1 MIGTMI
7 PACANNEGKAERMTN
22 RTAGV
27 DDVLQAGIAEADKEK
42 AGISDNAPVPE
53 KAVISDNVPVPE
65 KNDETGSTPSGEDGI
80 DVDLTAFSST
90 MVYSEVYN
98 MVTAPEAY
106 VGKTVKM
113 KGAFSVFHD
122 ETADANYYACI
133 IKDAMACCAQGIEFE
148 LTGEYSYPDDY
159 PEEGNEVCVVGVF
172 DTYQEGE
179 FTYCTLRNAKLV

>member
-1 MIGTMI
+1 MIGAMI
-7 PACANNEGKAERMTN
+7 PACANNEGEAGRMTN
-22 RTAGV
+22 RPAGV
-27 DDVLQAGIAEADKEK
+27 DDVLQSGIAEADKEN

-53 KAVISDNVPVPE
+53 KAVISDNVPVSE

-80 DVDLTAFSST
+80 DVDLTALSST

-98 MVTAPEAY
+98 MMTAPEAY

-133 IKDAMACCAQGIEFE
+133 IQDATACCAQGIEFE